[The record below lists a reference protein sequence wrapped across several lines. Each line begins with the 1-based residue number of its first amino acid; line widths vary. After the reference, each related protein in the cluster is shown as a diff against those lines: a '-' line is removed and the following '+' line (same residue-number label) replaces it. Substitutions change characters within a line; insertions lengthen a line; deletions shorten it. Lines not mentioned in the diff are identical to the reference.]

1 MRLSKETYDSRMLQI
16 IGAYLRMTT
25 RRGVNPDNVAV
36 KVLVKQYG
44 FTHNF
49 SKTAELTVALKAMY
63 NWVIQHR
70 FTNNGNSPDP
80 QAMLNFVKSRI

>member
-1 MRLSKETYDSRMLQI
+1 MLHI

-25 RRGVNPDNVAV
+25 RRGINPDDVAV

-44 FTHNF
+44 FTNNF

-63 NWVIQHR
+63 NWVVQHR
-70 FTNNGNSPDP
+70 FATGNSPDP